1 MGRLQSVLG
10 RSLDDRRQVTE
21 TTVAGTPLT
30 LIQEKTE
37 NDYEVKNLCIGGGS
51 ARVRGSGLGR
61 VPLELPTP
69 RRLRTL
75 SHDLSTPGSHQI
87 KATRLVGTYSLSFL
101 PVLYGLNHF
110 TGSEVLL
117 AAALSAIAGCV
128 VGPKIRPSLIQVLLN
143 SANLTLSAGS
153 CLLGYAFLADR
164 IPYLP
169 AILCAMVA
177 LYFAINT
184 LLVSGILSLVQGKP
198 LSSVCEAWYLW
209 SFVYYLA
216 GAAVMGL
223 AMSPHERS
231 NPGSFYFPLPT

>member
-1 MGRLQSVLG
+1 M
-10 RSLDDRRQVTE
+10 
-21 TTVAGTPLT
+21 
-30 LIQEKTE
+30 
-37 NDYEVKNLCIGGGS
+37 
-51 ARVRGSGLGR
+51 
-61 VPLELPTP
+61 
-69 RRLRTL
+69 
-75 SHDLSTPGSHQI
+75 
-87 KATRLVGTYSLSFL
+87 F
-101 PVLYGLNHF
+101 
-110 TGSEVLL
+110 
-117 AAALSAIAGCV
+117 
-128 VGPKIRPSLIQVLLN
+128 N

-216 GAAVMGL
+216 GAAAMGL
-223 AMSPHERS
+223 AMSPSRAIQPWIILLPVAYLIWFFWRIRS
-231 NPGSFYFPLPT
+231 KSMSRHSESLEASMPALTTRAKLEVKGSMPL

>member
-1 MGRLQSVLG
+1 MTTKSKIYVSAVVAPGFAALAWAAFHWNCPLPGAYALYLAISLLLG
-10 RSLDDRRQVTE
+10 VT
-21 TTVAGTPLT
+21 
-30 LIQEKTE
+30 
-37 NDYEVKNLCIGGGS
+37 
-51 ARVRGSGLGR
+51 
-61 VPLELPTP
+61 
-69 RRLRTL
+69 RLRL
-75 SHDLSTPGSHQI
+75 PG
-87 KATRLVGTYSLSFL
+87 LVGTYSLSFV

-128 VGPKIRPSLIQVLLN
+128 VGPKTRPSVIQVLFN

-223 AMSPHERS
+223 AMSPS
-231 NPGSFYFPLPT
+231 GAFQAWIILLPIAYLMWFFWRIR